1 MSDSIVGRS
10 AGCIGPWPHENL
22 TNSAQARYTTLM
34 RPARGILRISAVI
47 SAVTLLGIYV
57 YDQAGGKLVT
67 LPVTSQPGTR
77 DGRMLPGSKSAAVFD
92 DAAPSPALP
101 GSKSKVIFAPGTAA
115 QLQAPPANPSE
126 APQSE
131 PAVVVTSGPKRRT
144 LPGSK
149 AEIIFRPAQIA
160 AEQAPNEKNPQAA
173 EEQAPQAANEEGPFE
188 EDPFE

>member
-1 MSDSIVGRS
+1 MG
-10 AGCIGPWPHENL
+10 A
-22 TNSAQARYTTLM
+22 
-34 RPARGILRISAVI
+34 ARGILRISAVI

-67 LPVTSQPGTR
+67 LPVTTQPGTR
-77 DGRMLPGSKSAAVFD
+77 DGRMLPSSKSAAVFD

-101 GSKSKVIFAPGTAA
+101 SSKSKVIFAPGAAA
-115 QLQAPPANPSE
+115 QMPAPAANVGE

-131 PAVVVTSGPKRRT
+131 PAVIVTSPQQRRT

-149 AEIIFRPAQIA
+149 GAIVFPPTREAQS
-160 AEQAPNEKNPQAA
+160 PS
-173 EEQAPQAANEEGPFE
+173 EQAPQAANEEDPFE